1 MYPATSDSDDIAALL
16 ALYSGDAP
24 PATPPVSTAR
34 PKDVPRHQ
42 GLRDARLKRATEA
55 LALDHPEFS
64 ARETYWTW
72 QLSLLTVLFGL
83 VLGAA
88 LAAPGLARS
97 AVTVALALAFAFI
110 VVWRLAALGFLVA
123 RDVTGGDR
131 PPSLPTELLPRYS
144 VLVPLFR
151 EAHMVAGLLHALDA
165 LDYPRDRL
173 EVLLVLEACDLETR
187 NAVEAERLPPH
198 VRAVVVPDGQ
208 PRTKP
213 KALSYALAEAGGAY
227 IVVYD
232 AEDVPDPSQLKTAAA
247 TFATATTRLGCLQ
260 APLDI
265 EVSPGLGIGPWL
277 TRQFALEYAA
287 LFHGLL
293 PVLATWQVVVPL
305 GGTSNHFSRRALE
318 AVRGWDPYNVTE
330 DADLGVRLA
339 RHGWL
344 VGVIAPATRESAPEA
359 LGIWIRQRTRWL
371 KGYMQTYAVHMR
383 RPLLLWAQLGP
394 GGFLAFHV
402 VIGGCILTALVQP
415 WIYLIVLHDVAVGT
429 FFATAETAAERFF
442 DHLVVT
448 NLIGGMLG
456 ALALPAIAGARLGI
470 RLSLLGLISMPIYWL
485 LASIAGYRAVY
496 QLITDPHVWEK
507 TPHAPRPRPLP

>member
-1 MYPATSDSDDIAALL
+1 VQPRANEHDEIAALL

-24 PATPPVSTAR
+24 PATPPGLTAHSQA
-34 PKDVPRHQ
+34 VPWDLGERE
-42 GLRDARLKRATEA
+42 ARLKRVTEA
-55 LALDHPEFS
+55 LALNSPEYS
-64 ARETYWTW
+64 VREAYWTW
-72 QLSLLTVLFGL
+72 QLALLTGVFGL

-88 LAAPGLARS
+88 LEAPGLARS
-97 AVTVALALAFAFI
+97 AVTAVLALAFAFV
-110 VVWRLAALGFLVA
+110 VVWRLAALGFLVM
-123 RDVTGGDR
+123 RDVTGGGR
-131 PPSLPTELLPRYS
+131 APSLPTDVLPHYS
-144 VLVPLFR
+144 VLVPLYR
-151 EAHMVAGLLHALDA
+151 EAHMVAGLIDALDA

-173 EVLLVLEACDLETR
+173 EVLLILEACDLETR
-187 NAVEAERLPPH
+187 EAVAAAVLSPH
-198 VRAVVVPDGQ
+198 IRAVIVPNGQ

-213 KALSYALAEAGGAY
+213 KALSYALAEARGTY

-232 AEDVPDPSQLKTAAA
+232 AEDLPDPSQLKTAAA
-247 TFATATTRLGCLQ
+247 VFATAPTRLGCLQ

-265 EVSPGLGIGPWL
+265 EVLPGLGIGPWL

-293 PVLATWQVVVPL
+293 PVLATWQVIVPL

-318 AVRGWDPYNVTE
+318 AVGGWDPYNVTE

-344 VGVIAPATRESAPEA
+344 VGVIAPATRESAPEG

-371 KGYMQTYAVHMR
+371 KGYMQTYTVHMR
-383 RPLLLWAQLGP
+383 RPLLLFGQLGP

-402 VIGGCILTALVQP
+402 VIGGGILTALVQP
-415 WIYLIVLHDVAVGT
+415 WIYAIALHDIAVGT
-429 FFATAETAAERFF
+429 VFMTAETAAERFF
-442 DHLVVT
+442 DHLAVI
-448 NLIGGMLG
+448 NLVGGVLG
-456 ALALPAIAGARLGI
+456 AVALPAVAGARLGI
-470 RLSLLGLISMPIYWL
+470 RMSLAGLLSMPLYWL

-507 TPHAPRPRPLP
+507 TPHAPHRRSLP